1 MPRTIS
7 VNNLFEVQRENLCL
21 SWIAGQA
28 GGERQLSLPELPVTG
43 LAGFFNPI
51 HPHAIP
57 LLTGA
62 ELEWLEREADAARDP
77 FAAPAVLAIL
87 AGGST
92 APPGLVERAERNR
105 FPLLSSRLEPR
116 RLINRLN
123 FYLTQSLSARITVHG
138 VFMEVLGAG
147 VLLSGESGIGK
158 SELAL
163 ALLSRGHRLIADDAP
178 EFANTVPRMLVG
190 YCPEPLHDFLEV
202 RGLGI
207 LNVRAMFGDSALAPE
222 HVLDLVIHLKEME
235 GHELA
240 AIDRLHGVQRRREM
254 LGIEVPEV
262 TIPVAEGRNL
272 AVLVEAAVRNE
283 LLKSRGYD
291 AGTEFIERQRA
302 HIERGPA

>member
-7 VNNLFEVQRENLCL
+7 IINLFELQQENLCL
-21 SWIAGQA
+21 TWIAGQA
-28 GGERQLSLPELPVTG
+28 GGERAISLPDLPETG
-43 LAGFFNPI
+43 LAGFYNPI

-57 LLTGA
+57 LLTDAGLA
-62 ELEWLEREADAARDP
+62 WLAGQPDP
-77 FAAPAVLAIL
+77 APDPLAPPAVLAIVT
-87 AGGST
+87 GNST
-92 APPGLVERAERNR
+92 PPPGLVEHAERSG
-105 FPLLSSRLEPR
+105 FPLFSSRLEPR

-123 FYLTQSLSARITVHG
+123 FHLTQSLSARITVHG

-240 AIDRLHGVQRRREM
+240 AIDRLHGVQRHREM

-291 AGTEFIERQRA
+291 AGAEFIARQRI